1 MKTPGVAIKRDEK
14 NRLQPSQELAKETS
28 GETAEMTGTDMQNI
42 LGRAITPQELGKFLN
57 LDRRTIIKYAARW
70 GGVEVTPGT
79 WRFFENRIM
88 EVLNAEQ
95 GFEKRHVEVQGKRD
109 GSGPDV
115 AKTVSGREQKVVS
128 DGAHLGKRSKKG
140 TGETVIPDKFGVFG
154 GRLMVQ

>member
-1 MKTPGVAIKRDEK
+1 
-14 NRLQPSQELAKETS
+14 
-28 GETAEMTGTDMQNI
+28 MTGTDMQNI
-42 LGRAITPQELGKFLN
+42 LGRAITPQELGKLLN
-57 LDRRTIIKYAARW
+57 LDRRTVIKYAARW

-109 GSGPDV
+109 GSGPDA

-128 DGAHLGKRSKKG
+128 GGAHLGKRRKRE
-140 TGETVIPDKFGVFG
+140 TGGEIIPDKFGVFG
-154 GRLMVQ
+154 DRPVVQ

>member
-1 MKTPGVAIKRDEK
+1 MNG
-14 NRLQPSQELAKETS
+14 LET
-28 GETAEMTGTDMQNI
+28 TY
-42 LGRAITPQELGKFLN
+42 GRTYTPQELGEFLQ
-57 LDRRTIIKYAARW
+57 LDRRTVIKYAARW

-109 GSGPDV
+109 GSGPDA

-128 DGAHLGKRSKKG
+128 GGAHLGKRSKKR
-140 TGETVIPDKFGVFG
+140 TGEAVIPDKFGVFG
-154 GRLMVQ
+154 DRSMVQ

>member
-1 MKTPGVAIKRDEK
+1 MAAATAVGT
-14 NRLQPSQELAKETS
+14 AK
-28 GETAEMTGTDMQNI
+28 MTGTDMQNI

-57 LDRRTIIKYAARW
+57 LDRRTVIKYAARW

-109 GSGPDV
+109 GSGPDA

-128 DGAHLGKRSKKG
+128 GGAHLGKRIKKG
-140 TGETVIPDKFGVFG
+140 NGEAVIPDKFGVFG
-154 GRLMVQ
+154 NRSMVQ

>member
-1 MKTPGVAIKRDEK
+1 MTVAEM
-14 NRLQPSQELAKETS
+14 AAT
-28 GETAEMTGTDMQNI
+28 TAVGTVKMTGTDMQNI

-70 GGVEVTPGT
+70 GGVEVAPGT

-95 GFEKRHVEVQGKRD
+95 GFEKRYVEVQGKRD
-109 GSGPDV
+109 GSGPDA

-128 DGAHLGKRSKKG
+128 GGAHLGKRSKKG
-140 TGETVIPDKFGVFG
+140 TGEAVIPDKFGIFG
-154 GRLMVQ
+154 NRSMVQ

>member
-1 MKTPGVAIKRDEK
+1 MA
-14 NRLQPSQELAKETS
+14 AA
-28 GETAEMTGTDMQNI
+28 TAVGTVKMTGTDMQNI

-70 GGVEVTPGT
+70 GGVEVAPGT

-109 GSGPDV
+109 GSGPDA

-128 DGAHLGKRSKKG
+128 GGATLRAICVR
-140 TGETVIPDKFGVFG
+140 TCVR
-154 GRLMVQ
+154 RLMLRAVVSKSL